1 MIKGMPQYAQTAIS
15 NYYETGQ
22 FKNHEK
28 NFIPQGMDVKE
39 AAAELRSGRDE
50 FVSFDNVEGVDQDP
64 RSGFVKVDSFFT
76 VSGGFSDSADGTKEM
91 FQVLGEGDQSA
102 VLYTRDNGSSVD
114 AIVVNNTSGGDDGVQ
129 HYNLADPTKSFMTF
143 PPEA

>member
-1 MIKGMPQYAQTAIS
+1 M
-15 NYYETGQ
+15 
-22 FKNHEK
+22 
-28 NFIPQGMDVKE
+28 
-39 AAAELRSGRDE
+39 
-50 FVSFDNVEGVDQDP
+50 
-64 RSGFVKVDSFFT
+64 DSFFT
-76 VSGGFSDSADGTKEM
+76 VAGGFSDSADGTKEM

-129 HYNLADPTKSFMTF
+129 HYNLADPSKSFMTF